1 MNIFIILGIVI
12 ANAIALAFIYQF
24 VKKMPKKD
32 KLIFI
37 AASFAVNY
45 MLILLVY
52 TLSGIGMNASIH
64 SSAEAFV
71 TYVFVPVNVILF
83 VPFLAFS
90 YVKMKEKKLKPEN
103 FIKRVIIMF
112 VVIIVVLVL
121 EFFNYRSVQNNIEKI
136 NQDQTKQN
144 GQMQEQENVQENKDM
159 TNTVQNIIGN
169 EVTNE
174 TSHPMNQNQTS
185 QGNQII
191 RTNTITNT
199 QINTQKD

>member
-64 SSAEAFV
+64 SSAETFV

-121 EFFNYRSVQNNIEKI
+121 EFFYFRSVQNNIEKI

-144 GQMQEQENVQENKDM
+144 EPIQENLQENKDM
-159 TNTVQNIIGN
+159 TNAVQNVIGN
-169 EVTNE
+169 EATNE

>member
-37 AASFAVNY
+37 AASFAINY

-83 VPFLAFS
+83 VPVLAFS
-90 YVKMKEKKLKPEN
+90 YVKMKEKKLKPEK
-103 FIKRVIIMF
+103 FIKRVVIMF

-121 EFFNYRSVQNNIEKI
+121 EFFYFRSVQNNIEKI

-144 GQMQEQENVQENKDM
+144 EQTQENLQENKEM

-169 EVTNE
+169 DVTNE
-174 TSHPMNQNQTS
+174 TGNSMNQNQTS

-191 RTNTITNT
+191 RTNT
-199 QINTQKD
+199 QVNTQKD